1 MSLPSDAVTNEGLYQ
16 SGRTSDSRRQ
26 AEFAKPPFAPYSLS
40 APESKDGSSFRKAR
54 ACRPSASHHAPSN
67 YSKSRTSLFH
77 TTGLPTFCPPTKLAE
92 RRSIQ
97 CNRRLCTFNLN
108 KKPSQ
113 GECELPTPQLSC
125 PALMQVLLMPV
136 DGKDLLAHGNAA
148 ISDIIGIKPDG
159 VGMNVAKEAE

>member
-1 MSLPSDAVTNEGLYQ
+1 MALLFEKPVLAGPLLLITLPAITQ
-16 SGRTSDSRRQ
+16 SHEHPYSTLLAYR
-26 AEFAKPPFAPYSLS
+26 PFAHQ
-40 APESKDGSSFRKAR
+40 
-54 ACRPSASHHAPSN
+54 PSWPN
-67 YSKSRTSLFH
+67 
-77 TTGLPTFCPPTKLAE
+77 
-92 RRSIQ
+92 
-97 CNRRLCTFNLN
+97 
-108 KKPSQ
+108 PSQ